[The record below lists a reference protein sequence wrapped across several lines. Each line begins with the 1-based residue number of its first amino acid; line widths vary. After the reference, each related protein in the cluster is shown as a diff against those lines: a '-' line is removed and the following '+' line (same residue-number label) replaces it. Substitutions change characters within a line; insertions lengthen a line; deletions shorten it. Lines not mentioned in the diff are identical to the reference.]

1 MKTSLKMIWIGL
13 VYSPENAGKKE
24 LNPLPTLLNYYQPWE
39 TDVTNQLKSS
49 RVQTDPRYQG
59 LTCDPLFQQS
69 DHDPATYAGALVVF
83 LGSAAD
89 LVVNPPK

>member
-1 MKTSLKMIWIGL
+1 MQKCKKKGL
-13 VYSPENAGKKE
+13 T
-24 LNPLPTLLNYYQPWE
+24 PLLLNYYQPWE

-49 RVQTDPRYQG
+49 RVPTDPRYQG

-83 LGSAAD
+83 LGSAAVSWSI
-89 LVVNPPK
+89 LPNRATKCIRFYLA